1 MVVNNV
7 DVSIES
13 SGDVIKEAL
22 IKQLYSPVR
31 WSETISKLSND
42 GIEHVIEIGPGKV
55 LQGLNK
61 RIDKTLKSVSIN
73 NEASLEQALAL
84 VSK

>member
-1 MVVNNV
+1 
-7 DVSIES
+7 
-13 SGDVIKEAL
+13 
-22 IKQLYSPVR
+22 LYSPVR

-42 GIEHVIEIGPGKV
+42 GIENVIEIGPGKV